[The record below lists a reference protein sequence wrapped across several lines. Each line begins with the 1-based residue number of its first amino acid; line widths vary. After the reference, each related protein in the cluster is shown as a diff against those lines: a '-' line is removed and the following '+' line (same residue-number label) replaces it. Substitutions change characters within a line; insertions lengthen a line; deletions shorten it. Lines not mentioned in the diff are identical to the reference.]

1 MMHRG
6 KLRNISHMKL
16 NHIHYM
22 RNPDTLSRSER
33 QIMDVFLQLGTASAP
48 DIREKL
54 PDRPIYS
61 AARKLLSVL
70 EEKGH
75 VKHRQE
81 GKSYIYSSAKPR
93 AKMAENALKRLR
105 DTFFGGPT
113 EQVVSG
119 LLNLKDTEL
128 DPAELARI
136 ANLIEDAKE
145 TQDHE

>member
-1 MMHRG
+1 
-6 KLRNISHMKL
+6 MKL

-22 RNPDTLSRSER
+22 RNPDTLSRRDR
-33 QIMDVFLQLGTASAP
+33 QIMDVLLQLGTGSAR

-54 PDRPIYS
+54 PDRPTYS

-70 EEKGH
+70 KEKGQ

-105 DTFFGGPT
+105 DTFFGG
-113 EQVVSG
+113 VDRASRFR
-119 LLNLKDTEL
+119 
-128 DPAELARI
+128 PAQSQGHGTRSCRTRPHCQSYRRRQG
-136 ANLIEDAKE
+136 DSRS
-145 TQDHE
+145 